1 MGCNIKLSVVVPSYR
16 GQTVSLTQIS
26 SMYLLIPG
34 RHQLLTQFQFQYIQG
49 LIKNGLKNE
58 KDVFGKPVGGN
69 SKIEAVLFAVTSA
82 NHSNTRRNPLPFYLR
97 AITIEAFGNE
107 LSVPTY
113 MYGIDDVGY
122 VPNFAEYTL
131 KRIQH
136 DSEGQFH
143 CTPDNTIVIC
153 STPVLNMYHQ
163 LGFTILPA
171 ELQNMA
177 TWQHHTPLPWDVVEQ
192 IAKSSQ
198 WQTDPFVQQH
208 MHPSAYNVW
217 LKYKRG
223 EKVQMLFRDAMIS
236 SDGDLTETRDYNVYV
251 RQMDDIAE
259 MKYHDTAQFIQPG
272 RIGDIGCA
280 VGSWIKLA
288 CKDERLR
295 ESDFYGIEVSRY
307 LYVLCQQRKEN
318 GEFVNPF
325 VFFAQKNAVTGLVYE
340 PNSMNTIHTSSLT
353 HEIES
358 YGSRADLI
366 QFIQNRYAELAPGG
380 VWINR
385 DVVGPENKHQTIYLW
400 LNDTDGRNDDPYK
413 VMEDKVEFSHYLTG
427 LSTYARFLRFAR
439 DFRHKEGYVLNYSTT
454 CINNKNYIITSL
466 HDAMEFLS
474 RKDYTDNWQSEM
486 HETFCFWDFSEWKE
500 HLQQAGFT
508 IHPSSKAFTN
518 DWIVNNRWKGKT
530 ELFTLNNNELV
541 PLDYPVTTMFLI
553 GVKA

>member
-1 MGCNIKLSVVVPSYR
+1 M
-16 GQTVSLTQIS
+16 QIF

-34 RHQLLTQFQFQYIQG
+34 RHQLLTQFQFEYIHRLVQ
-49 LIKNGLKNE
+49 NGLENE
-58 KDVFGKPVGGN
+58 KDVFGKPTGITQ
-69 SKIEAVLFAVTSA
+69 KIEAVLFAVTSA

-97 AITIEAFGNE
+97 AIAIEAFGNA
-107 LSVPTY
+107 LPVPTY
-113 MYGIDDVGY
+113 IYGVDDVGQ

-136 DSEGQFH
+136 ESEGQFH
-143 CTPDNTIVIC
+143 CTPANTIVIC
-153 STPVLNMYHQ
+153 STPVLNMYQ
-163 LGFTILPA
+163 ELGFAILPA
-171 ELQNMA
+171 ELHDMA
-177 TWQHHTPLPWDVVEQ
+177 TWQHHTPMPWDIVEH
-192 IAKSSQ
+192 IAKSEQ
-198 WQTDPFVQQH
+198 WQADSFVQQH
-208 MHPSAYNVW
+208 MHPAAYNVW
-217 LKYKRG
+217 RKYKRG

-251 RQMDDIAE
+251 RQMDEIAG
-259 MKYHDTAQFIQPG
+259 MKYLDTAQFIQAG

-318 GEFVNPF
+318 GEFANPF
-325 VFFAQKNAVTGLVYE
+325 VFFSQKNAVTGLVFE

-358 YGSRADLI
+358 YGSRTDLL
-366 QFIQNRYAELAPGG
+366 QFIQNRYQELAPGG

-385 DVVGPENKHQTIYLW
+385 DVVGPANKEQTIYLW
-400 LNDTDGRNDDPYK
+400 LNDADGSNDDPYK
-413 VMEDKVEFSHYLTG
+413 AFDDKEAFSHYLTS

-439 DFRHKEGYVLNYSTT
+439 DFRHKEGYVLNYSATT
-454 CINNKNYIITSL
+454 IDKNNYIITTL
-466 HDAMEFLS
+466 RDAMEFLS

-486 HETFCFWDFSEWKE
+486 HETFCFWDFSEWKNN
-500 HLQQAGFT
+500 LQQAGFI

-518 DWIVNNRWKGKT
+518 EWIVQNRWKGKA
-530 ELFTLNNNELV
+530 ELFTLINNKLE

>member
-1 MGCNIKLSVVVPSYR
+1 
-16 GQTVSLTQIS
+16 
-26 SMYLLIPG
+26 MYLLIPG
-34 RHQLLTQFQFQYIQG
+34 RHQLLTQFQFQYIQRLVQQG
-49 LIKNGLKNE
+49 VQNE
-58 KDVFGKPVGGN
+58 KDVFGKPIGN
-69 SKIEAVLFAVTSA
+69 SSTIEAVLFAVTSA

-97 AITIEAFGNE
+97 AIAIEAFGNS
-107 LSVPTY
+107 LSSPTY
-113 MYGIDDVGY
+113 IYGIDDVGQ

-143 CTPDNTIVIC
+143 CTPENTTVIC
-153 STPVLNMYHQ
+153 STPVLNMYHE

-171 ELQNMA
+171 ELKDTS
-177 TWQHHTPLPWDVVEQ
+177 TWQHHTPMPWDVVEQ
-192 IAKSSQ
+192 IAKSNN
-198 WQTDPFVQQH
+198 WQTDPFVQTH

-217 LKYKRG
+217 AKYKRG

-236 SDGDLTETRDYNVYV
+236 SDGDLTETRDYNMYV

-259 MKYHDTAQFIQPG
+259 MKYHDTAHFIQAG

-288 CKDERLR
+288 CKDARLR

-318 GEFVNPF
+318 GEFANPF
-325 VFFAQKNAVTGLVYE
+325 VFFSQKNAVTGLVYE

-358 YGSRADLI
+358 YGSRNDLL
-366 QFIQNRYAELAPGG
+366 QFIKNRYDELAPGG

-385 DVVGPENKHQTIYLW
+385 DVVGPENKEQLIHLW
-400 LNDTDGRNDDPYK
+400 LNDTDGDNTDPFK
-413 VMEDKVEFSHYLTG
+413 VYDNKEEFANYLTG

-439 DFRHKEGYVLNYSTT
+439 DFRHKEGYVLKYATAT
-454 CINNKNYIITSL
+454 IHHKNYIITAL

-486 HETFCFWDFSEWKE
+486 HETFCFWDFSEWKAS
-500 HLQQAGFT
+500 LQKVGFT

-518 DWIVNNRWKGKT
+518 EWIVNNRWKGKA
-530 ELFTLNNNELV
+530 ELFTVKNGV
-541 PLDYPVTTMFLI
+541 PEPADYPVTTMFLI

>member
-1 MGCNIKLSVVVPSYR
+1 
-16 GQTVSLTQIS
+16 
-26 SMYLLIPG
+26 MYLLIPG
-34 RHQLLTQFQFQYIQG
+34 RHQLLTQFQFQYLQRLIQNT
-49 LIKNGLKNE
+49 LQNE
-58 KDVFGKPVGGN
+58 PDVFGNPIGIP
-69 SKIEAVLFAVTSA
+69 SKIEAVIFAVTSA

-97 AITIEAFGNE
+97 AISIEAFGNE
-107 LSVPTY
+107 LKIPTY

-122 VPNFAEYTL
+122 VPNFAQYTL

-136 DSEGQFH
+136 DSEGLFH
-143 CTPDNTIVIC
+143 CTPKNTVVIC
-153 STPVLNMYHQ
+153 STPVLNMYHE
-163 LGFTILPA
+163 LGFAILPA
-171 ELQNMA
+171 ELKDIT
-177 TWQHHTPLPWDVVEQ
+177 TWQYHTPMPWDVVEH
-192 IAKSSQ
+192 IARCTD
-198 WQTDPFVQQH
+198 WQTDAFVKQH
-208 MHPSAYNVW
+208 MHTSAYNVW
-217 LKYKRG
+217 TKYKRG

-259 MKYHDTAQFIQPG
+259 MKYHDTAHFIQPG

-325 VFFAQKNAVTGLVYE
+325 VFFSQKNAVTGLVFD

-358 YGSRADLI
+358 YGSRNDLLA
-366 QFIQNRYAELAPGG
+366 FIRNRYEELAPGG
-380 VWINR
+380 VWVNR
-385 DVVGPENKHQTIYLW
+385 DVVGPDNKTQSIILW
-400 LNDTDGRNDDPYK
+400 LNDTDGSNDDPYK
-413 VMEDKVEFSHYLTG
+413 EFNDKHDLAQYLSG
-427 LSTYARFLRFAR
+427 LSTRARFLRFAR
-439 DFRHKEGYVLNYSTT
+439 DFRHKEGYVLNHSVTT
-454 CINNKNYIITSL
+454 INNKNYIVISL
-466 HDAMEFLS
+466 QDAMEYLS

-486 HETFCFWDFSEWKE
+486 HETFCFWDFTEWKD

-518 DWIVNNRWKGKT
+518 DWIVNNRWKGKA
-530 ELFTLNNNELV
+530 ELFTLENGTLV
-541 PLDYPVTTMFLI
+541 PFNYPVTTMFLI